1 MAKDKQSRKYQLT
14 INNPMDSGFTH
25 ENIQKIFVTNF
36 KAFEYGAMS
45 DEIGEQGTP
54 HTHIFVCFR
63 SPVRFSMVKKH
74 FPTSHIEPA
83 TGSIEQ
89 NLDYLKKEGKWANTT
104 KAETSV
110 PGTFEEWGDRPPE
123 NLGKDKDL
131 ETLYHMV
138 VDEGLS
144 NAEIIRLNNDYIMQ
158 IDRLDKI
165 RTTYLQEKFKGE
177 RRLDL
182 EVTYMFGATG
192 TGKSRGILDEF
203 GDSNVY
209 RVTDYDHPF
218 DHYSCEPVLVFE
230 EFRSSL
236 TMSDMLNYLDIYPI
250 TLKARYANKYACFSR
265 IFIVTNWELERQY
278 AERQITDK
286 ESWQAFL
293 RRIHKVKHYVS
304 KDEIVTYDSVA
315 DYLNRNNKF
324 IPISEL
330 PKEEQLKIPFDKSL
344 L

>member
-1 MAKDKQSRKYQLT
+1 MSKDKQSRKYQLT
-14 INNPMDSGFTH
+14 INNPAESGFSH
-25 ENIQKIFVTNF
+25 GKIKEILVARF
-36 KAFEYGAMS
+36 KSFEYGAMS

-54 HTHIFVCFR
+54 HTHVFVCFR
-63 SPVRFSMVKKH
+63 SPVRFSMIKKH
-74 FPTSHIEPA
+74 VPTAHIEVVA
-83 TGSIEQ
+83 GSVEQ
-89 NLDYLKKEGKWANTT
+89 NLAYLQKTGKWAKTA

-144 NAEIIRLNNDYIMQ
+144 NAEIIRLNNDFIMQ
-158 IDRLDKI
+158 IDKLDKI
-165 RTTYLQEKFKGE
+165 RTTYLQDKFKGE

-182 EVTYMFGATG
+182 AVEYTFGSTG
-192 TGKSRGILDEF
+192 AGKSRGILDEF
-203 GDSNVY
+203 GDANVY

-236 TMSDMLNYLDIYPI
+236 PLSDMLNYLDIYPI

-265 IFIVTNWELERQY
+265 IFIVTNWELEKQY
-278 AERQITDK
+278 AERQVTDK
-286 ESWQAFL
+286 ESFQALL

-304 KDEIVTYDSVA
+304 KDEVIIYDSVD

-324 IPISEL
+324 IPIKKLS
-330 PKEEQLKIPFDKSL
+330 KEGQLEIPFDK
-344 L
+344 

>member
-14 INNPMDSGFTH
+14 INNPADAGFSH
-25 ENIQKIFVTNF
+25 NKIKELLTTRF
-36 KAFEYGAMS
+36 KSFEYGAMC
-45 DEIGEQGTP
+45 DEIEENATP
-54 HTHIFVCFR
+54 HTHVFVCFG
-63 SPVRFSMVKKH
+63 SPVRFSMIKKH
-74 FPTSHIEPA
+74 FPTAYIETA
-83 TGSIEQ
+83 SGSVEQ
-89 NLDYLKKEGKWANTT
+89 NLAYLQKTGKWAKTA

-110 PGTFEEWGDRPPE
+110 PGTFEEWGERPPE
-123 NLGKDKDL
+123 NLGKDKHL

-144 NAEIIRLNNDYIMQ
+144 NAQIIRENNDYILL
-158 IDRLDKI
+158 IDKLDKI
-165 RTTYLQEKFKGE
+165 RTTHLQEKFKGE

-218 DHYSCEPVLVFE
+218 DHYSCESVLVFE

-250 TLKARYANKYACFSR
+250 TLKARYANKYACFNR
-265 IFIVTNWELERQY
+265 VFIVTNWDLEKQY
-278 AERQITDK
+278 AERQVTDK
-286 ESWQAFL
+286 ESWQALL
-293 RRIHKVKHYVS
+293 RRIHKIKHYVS
-304 KDEIVTYDSVA
+304 KEEVIEYGSVEE
-315 DYLNRNNKF
+315 YLNRNNKF
-324 IPISEL
+324 IPINKL
-330 PKEEQLKIPFDKSL
+330 PKEEQLRLPFKK
-344 L
+344 

>member
-1 MAKDKQSRKYQLT
+1 MSKDKQSRKYQLT
-14 INNPMDSGFTH
+14 INNPAESDFSHG
-25 ENIQKIFVTNF
+25 KIKEILVARF
-36 KAFEYGAMS
+36 KSFEYGAMS

-54 HTHIFVCFR
+54 HTHVFVCYR
-63 SPVRFSMVKKH
+63 TPVRFSMIKKH
-74 FPTSHIEPA
+74 FPTAHIEA
-83 TGSIEQ
+83 VAGSVEQ
-89 NLDYLKKEGKWANTT
+89 NLEYLQKTGKWAKTA

-131 ETLYHMV
+131 EALYNMV
-138 VDEGLS
+138 VNEGLS

-158 IDRLDKI
+158 IDKLDKI

-182 EVTYMFGATG
+182 EVTYIQGVTG
-192 TGKSRGILDEF
+192 SGKSRGILDEF

-236 TMSDMLNYLDIYPI
+236 PLSDMLNYLDIYPI

-265 IFIVTNWELERQY
+265 IFIVTNWELEKQY

-286 ESWQAFL
+286 ESFQALL

-304 KDEIVTYDSVA
+304 KDEVIIYDSVD

-324 IPISEL
+324 IPIKKLS
-330 PKEEQLKIPFDKSL
+330 KEEQLEIPFDK
-344 L
+344 

>member
-25 ENIQKIFVTNF
+25 ENIQKILVTNF
-36 KAFEYGAMS
+36 KAFGYGALA
-45 DEIGEQGTP
+45 DEVGEQGTP
-54 HTHIFVCFR
+54 HTHIFACFR
-63 SPVRFSMVKKH
+63 SPVRFSMVKKY
-74 FPTSHIEPA
+74 FSTAHIEA
-83 TGSIEQ
+83 VAGSVEQ
-89 NLDYLKKEGKWANTT
+89 NLSYLKKEGKWANTS

-110 PGTFEEWGDRPPE
+110 PGTFEEWGERPPE

-138 VDEGLS
+138 VDEGLT
-144 NAEIIRLNNDYIMQ
+144 NAEILRLNNDYIMQ

-182 EVTYMFGATG
+182 EVTYVFGSTG
-192 TGKSRGILDEF
+192 SGKSRGVLDTY

-209 RVTDYDHPF
+209 RVTNYDHPF
-218 DHYSCEPVLVFE
+218 DQYSCEPVLVFE

-250 TLKARYANKYACFSR
+250 ALKARYNNKIACFNKV
-265 IFIVTNWELERQY
+265 FIITNWELEKQY

-304 KDEIVTYDSVA
+304 KDEIITYDSVT

-324 IPISEL
+324 IPVSEL
-330 PKEEQLKIPFDKSL
+330 SKEEQLKIPFDK
-344 L
+344 

>member
-14 INNPMDSGFTH
+14 INNPADTGFSH
-25 ENIQKIFVTNF
+25 DKIKELLTTRF
-36 KAFEYGAMS
+36 KSFEYGAMC
-45 DEIGEQGTP
+45 DEIGENATP
-54 HTHIFVCFR
+54 HTHVFVCFC
-63 SPVRFSMVKKH
+63 SPVRFSMIKKH
-74 FPTSHIEPA
+74 FPTAHIETA
-83 TGSIEQ
+83 SGSVEQ
-89 NLDYLKKEGKWANTT
+89 NLAYLQKTGKWAETA

-110 PGTFEEWGDRPPE
+110 PGTFEEWGERPPE
-123 NLGKDKDL
+123 NLGKDKNL

-144 NAEIIRLNNDYIMQ
+144 NAQIIRENNDYILL
-158 IDRLDKI
+158 IDKLDKI
-165 RTTYLQEKFKGE
+165 RTTHLQEKFKGE

-250 TLKARYANKYACFSR
+250 TLKARYANKYACFNR
-265 IFIVTNWELERQY
+265 VFIVTNWDLEKQY
-278 AERQITDK
+278 AERQVTDK
-286 ESWQAFL
+286 ESWQALL
-293 RRIHKVKHYVS
+293 RRIHKIKHYVS
-304 KDEIVTYDSVA
+304 KEEVIEYGSVEE
-315 DYLNRNNKF
+315 YLNRNNKF
-324 IPISEL
+324 IPINKL
-330 PKEEQLKIPFDKSL
+330 PKEEQLRLPFKK
-344 L
+344 

>member
-1 MAKDKQSRKYQLT
+1 MPKDKQSRKYQLT
-14 INNPMDSGFTH
+14 INNPAENGFNH
-25 ENIQKIFVTNF
+25 GKIKEILVARF
-36 KAFEYGAMS
+36 KSFEYGAMS

-54 HTHIFVCFR
+54 HTHVFVCFC
-63 SPVRFSMVKKH
+63 SPVRFSMIKKH
-74 FPTSHIEPA
+74 FSTAHIEA
-83 TGSIEQ
+83 VAGSIEQ
-89 NLDYLKKEGKWANTT
+89 NLDYLKKERKWAETA

-131 ETLYHMV
+131 ENLYRMV

-144 NAEIIRLNNDYIMQ
+144 NAEIIRTNNDYIMQ
-158 IDRLDKI
+158 IDKLDKI

-182 EVTYMFGATG
+182 AVEYTFGFTG

-236 TMSDMLNYLDIYPI
+236 PLSDMLNYLDIYPI

-265 IFIVTNWELERQY
+265 IFIVTNWELEKQY

-286 ESWQAFL
+286 ESFQALL

-304 KDEIVTYDSVA
+304 KDEVIIYDSVD

-324 IPISEL
+324 IPIKKLS
-330 PKEEQLKIPFDKSL
+330 KEEQLEIPFDK
-344 L
+344 

>member
-1 MAKDKQSRKYQLT
+1 MKKDKQSRKYQLT
-14 INNPMDSGFTH
+14 INNPTDSCFSH
-25 ENIQKIFVTNF
+25 DKIKEYLVTRF
-36 KAFEYGAMS
+36 KSFEYGAMC

-54 HTHIFVCFR
+54 HTHIFICYR
-63 SPVRFSMVKKH
+63 SPVRFSMIKKH
-74 FPTSHIEPA
+74 FPTAHIEA
-83 TGSIEQ
+83 VAGSIEQ
-89 NLDYLKKEGKWANTT
+89 NIDYLKKEGKWAETA

-131 ETLYHMV
+131 EALYHMV

-158 IDRLDKI
+158 IDKLDKI
-165 RTTYLQEKFKGE
+165 RTTYLQDKFKGE

-182 EVTYMFGATG
+182 SVEYTFGSTG
-192 TGKSRGILDEF
+192 AGKSRGILDEF
-203 GDSNVY
+203 GDANVY

-236 TMSDMLNYLDIYPI
+236 PLSDMLNYLDIYPI

-265 IFIVTNWELERQY
+265 IFIVTNWELEKQY

-286 ESWQAFL
+286 ESFQALL

-304 KDEIVTYDSVA
+304 KDEVIIYDSVD

-324 IPISEL
+324 IPIKKLS
-330 PKEEQLKIPFDKSL
+330 KEEQLEIPFDK
-344 L
+344 

>member
-1 MAKDKQSRKYQLT
+1 MSKDKQSRKYQLT
-14 INNPMDSGFTH
+14 INNPAESGFNH
-25 ENIQKIFVTNF
+25 SKIKEILVARF
-36 KAFEYGAMS
+36 KSFEYGAMS

-54 HTHIFVCFR
+54 HTHVFVCYR
-63 SPVRFSMVKKH
+63 TPVRFSQIKKH
-74 FPTSHIEPA
+74 FPAAHIEA
-83 TGSIEQ
+83 VAGSIEQ
-89 NLDYLKKEGKWANTT
+89 NLDYLKKEGKWAKTA

-131 ETLYHMV
+131 EALYHMV

-158 IDRLDKI
+158 IDKLDKI
-165 RTTYLQEKFKGE
+165 RTTYLQDKFKSK

-182 EVTYMFGATG
+182 ETQYVFGTTG

-209 RVTDYDHPF
+209 RITDYDHPF
-218 DHYSCEPVLVFE
+218 DHYCCEPVIVFE

-236 TMSDMLNYLDIYPI
+236 PLSEMLQYLDIYGI
-250 TLKARYANKYACFSR
+250 TLKARYANKYACFNR
-265 IFIVTNWELERQY
+265 VFIVTNWELEKQF
-278 AERQITDK
+278 ADRQITDK
-286 ESWQAFL
+286 ESWQALL

-304 KDEIVTYDSVA
+304 KDEVITYDSVD

-324 IPISEL
+324 ISINKLS
-330 PKEEQLKIPFDKSL
+330 KEEQLNIPFDE
-344 L
+344 